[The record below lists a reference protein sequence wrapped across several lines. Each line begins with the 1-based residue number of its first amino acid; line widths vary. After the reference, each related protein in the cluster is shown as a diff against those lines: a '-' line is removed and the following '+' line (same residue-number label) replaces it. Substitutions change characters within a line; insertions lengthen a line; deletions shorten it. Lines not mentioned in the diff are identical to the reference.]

1 MDERE
6 AHHAARRT
14 FGNAAM
20 LAEQCRDQ
28 RCVNWLDD
36 LLKDLAYG
44 LRLLRR
50 SPAFTAVAVL
60 SLALG
65 IGANTAIFTLVY
77 RTLIE
82 RMPVREPERL
92 FTISRRNLEKDNL
105 TSFPHPFFRQLLAN
119 NTVFDGLVCR
129 AGGQVAIGDEQ
140 QAQMATIEMVSGNFF
155 DVVGVKPLIG
165 RTFTPEDDRIPGGHP
180 VLVLSHNYW
189 VRRFGGDTTVVGRAL
204 RVNTHLMTVLG
215 VLPPEFDGLRRHFS
229 PDAYIPV
236 MMQSEA
242 WLTESLLESPGF
254 WWLSMIGR
262 LKPHV
267 SVPQAEDAV
276 LSQLK
281 TFTERH
287 DAGQLETE
295 YRRRVEASTRIE
307 LQPAATG
314 FAADKQVSTTL
325 LVLLGLSS
333 IVLLIACTNLTNLL
347 LARNTSRRHEFA
359 IRLSLG
365 ASRWRVLRQLTAE
378 SLLLA
383 FGGGVLGLLVA
394 FWSGPLLVR
403 LLMGDSPNV
412 TLNVKPDVVLL
423 LFNFGVAGMSAVLF
437 GLGPTWQGI
446 REGVG
451 TGLREGRTVAGS
463 RLFGRKLLLTAQTAL
478 SLLLLFGAALFV
490 RSFQSIH
497 AVDLGF
503 RPEQLVQATVV
514 PKNAGYK
521 DQQVLPFFNDL
532 KERLESVP
540 GVRSASFSMLRI
552 MSGNEWG
559 SGITVEGFKPAEDD
573 PGPSREAVGP
583 DYFRTLGV
591 QLLRGREFTRRDD
604 EKSPKVAIV
613 NESFARHYFGA
624 ADPIGKRIG
633 PGGGQGRAEYTI
645 VGIVRDTKY
654 SDFRDDARRVWYTP
668 ALVGGS
674 MPRTLYVRA
683 DGDAERALALVR
695 KTVAG
700 IDRNIPL
707 QDAKSVEMQV
717 AERSRRERMLAMLST
732 FFAGLAGFL
741 AAIGI
746 YGVMSFSVRQR
757 LREIGI
763 RLALGAAPAQVFS
776 AVIRDVA
783 FYAGLG
789 FALACPAAWYA
800 SGLLSDLLYRVEPL
814 DHWSIGAACL
824 AMAVTVLTAGAIPAR
839 AASQVEPAATLRA
852 D

>member
-1 MDERE
+1 
-6 AHHAARRT
+6 
-14 FGNAAM
+14 
-20 LAEQCRDQ
+20 
-28 RCVNWLDD
+28 
-36 LLKDLAYG
+36 
-44 LRLLRR
+44 
-50 SPAFTAVAVL
+50 
-60 SLALG
+60 
-65 IGANTAIFTLVY
+65 
-77 RTLIE
+77 
-82 RMPVREPERL
+82 
-92 FTISRRNLEKDNL
+92 
-105 TSFPHPFFRQLLAN
+105 
-119 NTVFDGLVCR
+119 
-129 AGGQVAIGDEQ
+129 
-140 QAQMATIEMVSGNFF
+140 
-155 DVVGVKPLIG
+155 
-165 RTFTPEDDRIPGGHP
+165 
-180 VLVLSHNYW
+180 
-189 VRRFGGDTTVVGRAL
+189 
-204 RVNTHLMTVLG
+204 MTVLG
-215 VLPPEFDGLRRHFS
+215 VLPPEFDGLRRGFS
-229 PDAYIPV
+229 PDVYIPV

-242 WLTESLLESPGF
+242 WLSRSLLESPGD
-254 WWLSMIGR
+254 WWLGMIGR
-262 LKPHV
+262 LRPDI
-267 SVPQAEDAV
+267 SLAQAEDAV

-281 TFTERH
+281 SFTERH
-287 DAGQLETE
+287 QDGRLQTE

-307 LQPAATG
+307 LQPVAAE
-314 FAADKQVSTTL
+314 FAANRQLSITL

-333 IVLLIACTNLTNLL
+333 AVLLIACTNIMNLL
-347 LARNTSRRHEFA
+347 LARNSSRRHEFA

-383 FGGGVLGLLVA
+383 LGGGVLGLLVA

-412 TLNVKPDVVLL
+412 TLNVKPDLVLL

-437 GLGPTWQGI
+437 GLGPAWQGI

-451 TGLREGRTVAGS
+451 SGLREGRTVAGS
-463 RLFGRKLLLTAQTAL
+463 RLVGGKLLLTAQTAL
-478 SLLLLFGAALFV
+478 SLLLLFGAALFL
-490 RSFQSIH
+490 RSFQSIN

-503 RPEQLVQATVV
+503 RPEQLVQATLG

-521 DQQVLPFFNDL
+521 EHQVISFFNNV

-559 SGITVEGFKPAEDD
+559 SGITVEGFTPAEND

-591 QLLRGREFTRRDD
+591 PLLRGREFTRRDD
-604 EKSPKVAIV
+604 ENAPKVAIV
-613 NESFARHYFGA
+613 NESFAQFYFGTA
-624 ADPIGKRIG
+624 EPIGKRIG
-633 PGGGQGRAEYTI
+633 PGGRQGKAEYTI
-645 VGIVRDTKY
+645 VGVVRDTKY
-654 SDFRDDARRVWYTP
+654 SDFRDDARRIWYTP
-668 ALVGGS
+668 VLAGS
-674 MPRTLYVRA
+674 GMPQTLYVRA
-683 DGDAERALALVR
+683 DGDSQRALALVR
-695 KTVAG
+695 NTVAG

-707 QDAKSVEMQV
+707 HDARSVEMQV

-732 FFAGLAGFL
+732 FFGALAGFL

-763 RLALGAAPAQVFS
+763 RLALGAAPVQVFT

-783 FYAGLG
+783 FYTGLG
-789 FALACPAAWYA
+789 FALASPAAWYA
-800 SGLLSDLLYRVEPL
+800 SRLVSDLLYRVEPL

-824 AMAVTVLTAGAIPAR
+824 AMAVTVLMAGAIPAR